1 MRWSWSG
8 ETVARQAAAVEG
20 SRLSHRGGRDS
31 SQRGMPQECI
41 QQIAGHGSVGGVR
54 RARPPCCWTPTTRL
68 ALDQTIS
75 ALDQTISAD
84 SANFFIEAN
93 TGRGSDGELL
103 RFPELGG
110 VLARRF
116 RLSLRA
122 YVSKK
127 EDDTELD
134 FACEAVMNRASEHN
148 VVALLDK
155 WSTCWKHRGR
165 TRAIGLHAYEK
176 YSTLG
181 FFGHGGVFGILRASQ
196 MKQACIAVNHF
207 LRERFP
213 TQTWT
218 SIAVLYN
225 PSMPLHR
232 RRRVWLEDENGQQRH
247 CWKQKAVKNSCAER
261 GLTCMTRPFRSSR
274 KHHMLK
280 KHRGNMWA
288 LAAYTPQAYKHAHES
303 HVLNSANSLGS
314 CVYRGVS
321 RVVTAK

>member
-1 MRWSWSG
+1 M
-8 ETVARQAAAVEG
+8 AAWG
-20 SRLSHRGGRDS
+20 
-31 SQRGMPQECI
+31 
-41 QQIAGHGSVGGVR
+41 
-54 RARPPCCWTPTTRL
+54 
-68 ALDQTIS
+68 
-75 ALDQTISAD
+75 
-84 SANFFIEAN
+84 
-93 TGRGSDGELL
+93 GSDGRDRRAAGRQQPGWPWTKPSRPWTKPSRRTLPTSSSRPTPAGAATGSCYGFQNLSDENLKTNL
-103 RFPELGG
+103 RPVRRPAHEGG

-207 LRERFP
+207 LRKRFP

-303 HVLNSANSLGS
+303 HVLNSATSLGS